1 VTRSVDLAAA
11 DAVLSGLRPFPVA
24 VTTTAGGRANGLI
37 SLSAGA
43 GSVLREAPRVQ
54 ITLAK
59 RNLTHDL
66 VKESGV
72 FAMHLL
78 AGDEDDVPAASL
90 AIIMTLGGSSG
101 RDGEKIAQLATKPG
115 VTGSPILTDA
125 LSYVEGRV
133 VTSLDTEE
141 STLFLADVVAAERLR
156 RAPRLDIGAAW
167 KALPTEWT
175 QSYERGLV
183 NEYNAAR
190 RGRGLPEQP
199 E

>member
-1 VTRSVDLAAA
+1 MTEGLDLAAA

-54 ITLAK
+54 ISLAK

-66 VKESGV
+66 VAESGV

-78 AGDEDDVPAASL
+78 AGGDDVPAASL
-90 AIIMTLGGSSG
+90 AVIMILGGSSG
-101 RDGEKIAQLATKPG
+101 RDGDKIAQLATTPG
-115 VTGSPILTDA
+115 VTGSPVLSDA

-133 VTSLDTEE
+133 VAALDTEE
-141 STLFLADVVAAERLR
+141 NTLFLADVVAAGRLR

-167 KALPTEWT
+167 KALPPEWT
-175 QSYERGLV
+175 QAYERGLV
-183 NEYNAAR
+183 HEYNAAR

-199 E
+199 V